1 MDFTKETSP
10 KRLKTTGRPSIAVTP
25 EKQKKV
31 AELSKLGLPHDQ
43 IAFAVRISVKSLRKH
58 FKPEL
63 YDPAIEANTQV
74 LSKLLDLA
82 QAGNPAAAT
91 FWARTRCKF
100 RAGGSSLDDG
110 ETSPQPQ
117 ESPSPA
123 APGSVEMVIDDG
135 APRADW

>member
-1 MDFTKETSP
+1 M
-10 KRLKTTGRPSIAVTP
+10 GRPCIDVTP

-31 AELSKLGLPHDQ
+31 AELAKLGLPHEQ
-43 IAFAVRISVKSLRKH
+43 IAFALRISVKSLRKH

-63 YDPAIEANTQV
+63 HDPAIEANQKV
-74 LSKLLDLA
+74 LTKLLELA
-82 QAGNPAAAT
+82 EGGNLAAAT

-123 APGSVEMVIDDG
+123 TPGSVEMVIDDG
-135 APRADW
+135 APRAEW